1 MTTAEADMDERIGT
15 FEGGEGLEA
24 EVAVE
29 LFPAQFAVRWD
40 QCGATSDFFAAYFS
54 RLPRCRDDEEANGEV
69 EGAISYVLNEVI
81 ENAVKFQSGGTIT
94 VKVGLDGEELVFVV
108 GNRISESAAN
118 ALKPRVRELVTGD
131 AQELLLRRV
140 EQNAE
145 NPELGVSGLG
155 FLTMITDYEARLGWS
170 FTPVPESPGQ
180 VLLHTMAR
188 LPIHRT

>member
-1 MTTAEADMDERIGT
+1 MDEDIGT
-15 FEGGEGLEA
+15 FEERAALEA

-29 LFPAQFAVRWD
+29 LFPSHFAVRWD
-40 QCGATSDFFAAYFS
+40 LCGATSDFFAAYFS
-54 RLPRCRDDEEANGEV
+54 RLPRCGGADAPNQEV

-94 VKVGLDGEELVFVV
+94 VKVGVDDEELVFVV
-108 GNRISESAAN
+108 TNWITAAAAA
-118 ALKPRVRELVTGD
+118 ALRPRLFELVEGD

-145 NPELGVSGLG
+145 NPEVGASGLG
-155 FLTMITDYEARLGWS
+155 FLTMITDYEARLGWRLR
-170 FTPVPESPGQ
+170 PAGEGQ